1 MDRHQFD
8 AEDRDGV
15 VAELTEQRVRAWVR
29 LLLAGD
35 KRATSDLHNLVLDR
49 LAEEDAKALFVQAA
63 TNPEAA
69 DITFGATVVTLMRDR
84 CEADAENEVAAMER
98 HRVES
103 QNENRIAQAELAR
116 AMH

>member
-8 AEDRDGV
+8 TEDREGL
-15 VAELTEQRVRAWVR
+15 VAELTEQRVRGWVR

-49 LAEEDAKALFVQAA
+49 LAEEDAKALLIQAA
-63 TNPEAA
+63 SEPAA
-69 DITFGATVVTLMRDR
+69 AGATFTALVVKVMRDQ
-84 CEADAENEVAAMER
+84 CEADAEKAVDAMEQDR
-98 HRVES
+98 AES
-103 QNENRIAQAELAR
+103 HTDNRIAQAALAR